1 LRETSRI
8 YFSAFPTKAPNQN
21 PKIEKRGTQTGASL
35 PQLFTRA
42 SSFLQFFFL
51 FVRTRAGPDSKSS
64 FEDRN
69 HALTK
74 FFVLSNIRFVS
85 WGVR

>member
-21 PKIEKRGTQTGASL
+21 PKIKKRGTQTGASL
-35 PQLFTRA
+35 PQLFPRA

-51 FVRTRAGPDSKSS
+51 FVLTRAGPYGKSLLQRS
-64 FEDRN
+64 LQSRIDEIFCFE
-69 HALTK
+69 
-74 FFVLSNIRFVS
+74 
-85 WGVR
+85 